1 MLALR
6 RPVAP
11 APRPG
16 QTRWRVAGLGQ
27 NRPMP
32 AFAACRRRT
41 LIACGLLPLAAH
53 PAWAAA
59 QRPALR
65 VGPGEVFRRM
75 ADALRAATDGDTIE
89 VQPGNY
95 RGDVAVITQ
104 RQLTII
110 GLGAGAAG
118 GPAERPVFEAG
129 GRHAEGKAIWV
140 LRDGDIRIENIVFRG
155 ARVPDGNGAGI
166 RFERGRLRLRRCSFI
181 DNQMGLLTGND
192 EGSELDIQA
201 CEFADA
207 PDNPGSLPHLLYVG
221 RIGRLSVTD
230 SVLRNGRAGHLLKS
244 RARESTIVGNRLD
257 DGRHGEASYEIDL
270 PNGGVAHVEGNTL
283 VQSPLTQNPVMLSF
297 GAEGKPWPDSRLT
310 VADNTFINHRAAGG
324 VFVRAWADR
333 LPAGAPVQLSHNR
346 LLGPGTLELGPN
358 GSSEQDSHGPAPA
371 TD

>member
-1 MLALR
+1 
-6 RPVAP
+6 
-11 APRPG
+11 
-16 QTRWRVAGLGQ
+16 
-27 NRPMP
+27 MP
-32 AFAACRRRT
+32 AFDPTRRHA
-41 LIACGLLPLAAH
+41 LITGGLLPLTTR
-53 PAWAAA
+53 PGWAAP

-65 VGPGEVFRRM
+65 VGPGEVFTRL
-75 ADALRAATDGDTIE
+75 ADALRAAADGDTIE
-89 VQPGNY
+89 VQPGSY

-104 RQLTII
+104 RRLSII
-110 GLGAGAAG
+110 GLGTGAPG
-118 GPAERPVFEAG
+118 GPGERPVFEAD

-140 LRDGDIRIENIVFRG
+140 VREGEVHIENIHFRG

-181 DNQMGLLTGND
+181 NNQMGLLTGND
-192 EGSELDIQA
+192 EGSELDIQD

-207 PDNPGSLPHLLYVG
+207 PDNPASLPHLLYVG
-221 RIGRLSVTD
+221 RIGRLHIAGC
-230 SVLRNGRAGHLLKS
+230 VLRNGRAGHLLKS

-270 PNGGVAHVEGNTL
+270 PNGGIARVEGNTL

-333 LPAGAPVQLSHNR
+333 LPAGAPVQLTRNR

-358 GSSEQDSHGPAPA
+358 GSSEQSSHGPAPA